1 MKTSKEIFA
10 TQREA
15 NLVGRREKCEY
26 DSHYLRWEFLH
37 IEELR
42 RMLSKNSLEQKAE
55 FCPCVW
61 ESHLGCF
68 EVVAR

>member
-1 MKTSKEIFA
+1 MKTSKEVFA

-15 NLVGRREKCEY
+15 NLVWRREEREY
-26 DSHYLRWEFLH
+26 DSHYLRWKFLH

-42 RMLSKNSLEQKAE
+42 RMLSKNSLEQRAE
-55 FCPCVW
+55 FCPGLW
-61 ESHLGCF
+61 ESHIECF